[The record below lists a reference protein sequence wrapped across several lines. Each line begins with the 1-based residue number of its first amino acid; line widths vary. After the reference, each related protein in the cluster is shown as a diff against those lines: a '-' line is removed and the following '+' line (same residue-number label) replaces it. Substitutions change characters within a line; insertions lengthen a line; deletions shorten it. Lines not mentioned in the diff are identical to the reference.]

1 MKPKRVTSGTQP
13 ERFKITPLGN
23 GRFDVQIS
31 ENIEEETV
39 TRKRRGADGETT
51 EQEITQYRHSLYTAV
66 VKANDYGSFIA
77 GIIHLKYSLDDET
90 ALINKGIAD
99 AENAEYTAY
108 REFVGA
114 VKIEAAKYFDNE

>member
-31 ENIEEETV
+31 ENIEETTV
-39 TRKRRGADGETT
+39 TRRQHGENEGNKETLA
-51 EQEITQYRHSLYTAV
+51 YKHDLYMAV
-66 VKANDYGSFIA
+66 VKADDYGSLIA
-77 GIIHLKYSLDDET
+77 GIIHIKHSLDDES

-99 AENAEYTAY
+99 KENAEYKEY
-108 REFVGA
+108 REFVSA
-114 VKIEAAKYFDNE
+114 VKEQAAQYFENK